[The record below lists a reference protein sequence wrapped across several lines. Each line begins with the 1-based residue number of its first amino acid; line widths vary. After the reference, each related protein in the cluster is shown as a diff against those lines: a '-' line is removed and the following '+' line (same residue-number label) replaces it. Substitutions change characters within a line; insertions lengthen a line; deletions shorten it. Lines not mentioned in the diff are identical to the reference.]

1 MDSEMRLYK
10 GLPGSRLSWGLFVE
24 NQGNGQ
30 EHGDQYVMRD
40 YFIRLLQASIPPWPT
55 QKKVRLWEIGFRL
68 YRMVGVQK
76 HKDRQSLPL
85 IAKRSER
92 TQPEEWAGLRV

>member
-1 MDSEMRLYK
+1 MEENMDTCMLLDTILYACYRHCSVAY
-10 GLPGSRLSWGLFVE
+10 SR
-24 NQGNGQ
+24 
-30 EHGDQYVMRD
+30 
-40 YFIRLLQASIPPWPT
+40 P
-55 QKKVRLWEIGFRL
+55 VRLWEIGFRL
-68 YRMVGVQK
+68 YRMLGVQK